1 MRVTVDLD
9 EELDELLR
17 TVAFIERRTKADI
30 VRDLLRQSLPGRVR
44 EGTS

>member
-1 MRVTVDLD
+1 MDLD

-17 TVAFIERRTKADI
+17 TVAFIEHRTKTDI
-30 VRDLLRQSLPGRVR
+30 VRDLLRQSLPGRAR